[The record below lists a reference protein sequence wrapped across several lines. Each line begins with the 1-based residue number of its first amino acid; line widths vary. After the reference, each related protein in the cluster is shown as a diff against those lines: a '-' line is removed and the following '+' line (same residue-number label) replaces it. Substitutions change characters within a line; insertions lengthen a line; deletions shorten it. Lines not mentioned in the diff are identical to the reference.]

1 MKKKSLSAK
10 KKIHKNLL
18 KNLNNQKINRVFRE
32 FTNYLDFNVD
42 KKFLKFG
49 VAVSGGPDSLALAFL
64 TKCYLLRNKLI
75 SAKFFIVDHN
85 LRRESAKEA
94 KLVKQFLKKF
104 DINCE
109 ILKWR
114 GKKPHSNIQRIAR
127 DNRYNLL
134 KKSCK
139 KNNICH
145 LLIGHHIDDLY
156 ENFFIRLSRGSGLR
170 GLSSFGEPIGV
181 GNNITILRPL
191 MKFEKKELIYISKR
205 VFNFFVEDPSN
216 LNENFKRI
224 RIRKLIKALELDGLD
239 KKKLMLTI
247 NNLKESNRTI
257 NHYVKNNIKQHSVL
271 LKNENICFL
280 SKNFFEQP
288 NEIIFRSLSD
298 LMRKVGKRYY
308 SARGKSIVDVILKI
322 KSRKLN
328 KTTLGGCLI
337 EKVNETVLISREK
350 TLKG

>member
-1 MKKKSLSAK
+1 MKKKSLSVK
-10 KKIHKNLL
+10 KKIHKDLL
-18 KNLNNQKINRVFRE
+18 KKLNNQKINKVFKK
-32 FTNYLDFNVD
+32 FSNYLDFNVD
-42 KKFLKFG
+42 EKFCKFG
-49 VAVSGGPDSLALAFL
+49 VAISGGPDSLALAFL
-64 TKCYLLRNKLI
+64 TKCYLLKNKLI

-85 LRRESAKEA
+85 LRKESSKEA
-94 KLVKQFLKKF
+94 ELVKQYLKKF
-104 DINCE
+104 DINCK

-170 GLSSFGEPIGV
+170 GLSSFGELIEV
-181 GNNITILRPL
+181 GNNITVLRPL
-191 MKFEKKELIYISKR
+191 IKFEKKELIYISKR

-271 LKNENICFL
+271 LKNETICFL
-280 SKNFFEQP
+280 SKIFFEQP

-298 LMRKVGKRYY
+298 LMRKVSKRYY
-308 SARGKSIVDVILKI
+308 SARGKSIIDVILKI
-322 KSRKLN
+322 KSRKLK

-350 TLKG
+350 TL

>member
-1 MKKKSLSAK
+1 MKKKSLNAK

-18 KNLNNQKINRVFRE
+18 KNLNNQKINVIFRK

-42 KKFLKFG
+42 KKFLKLG
-49 VAVSGGPDSLALAFL
+49 IAVSGGPDSLALAFL
-64 TKCYLLRNKLI
+64 TKCYLLKNKLI

-85 LRRESAKEA
+85 LRRESSKEA
-94 KLVKQFLKKF
+94 KLVTQFLNKF

-109 ILKWR
+109 ILKWK

-170 GLSSFGEPIGV
+170 GLSSFGELIGV

-191 MKFEKKELIYISKR
+191 MKFEKKELIYISKG

-247 NNLKESNRTI
+247 NNLKESNKTI
-257 NHYVKNNIKQHSVL
+257 NHYVINNIKQNSVF
-271 LKNENICFL
+271 LKNENICL
-280 SKNFFEQP
+280 LNKEFFEQP

-298 LMRKVGKRYY
+298 LMRNVGKKYY
-308 SARGKSIVDVILKI
+308 YARGKSIVNVILKI
-322 KSRKLN
+322 KSKKLN
-328 KTTLGGCLI
+328 KTTLAGCLI
-337 EKVNETVLISREK
+337 EKVNETVMISREK
-350 TLKG
+350 TLKS

>member
-1 MKKKSLSAK
+1 MKEKSLSAK
-10 KKIHKNLL
+10 RKIHKDLLNNLT
-18 KNLNNQKINRVFRE
+18 NQKINRVFKE
-32 FTNYLDFNVD
+32 FSNYLDFNVG

-49 VAVSGGPDSLALAFL
+49 VAISGGPDSLALAFL

-85 LRRESAKEA
+85 LRRESTKEA
-94 KLVKQFLKKF
+94 KLVKQFLMKF
-104 DINCE
+104 DISCE
-109 ILKWR
+109 ILRWR

-134 KKSCK
+134 KKACK
-139 KNNICH
+139 KNDIYF
-145 LLIGHHIDDLY
+145 LLIGHHINDLY

-170 GLSSFGEPIGV
+170 GLSSFGELVGV

-191 MKFEKKELIYISKR
+191 IKFEKKELIYISKR

-216 LNENFKRI
+216 SNENFKRI
-224 RIRKLIKALELDGLD
+224 RIRKLIKALELEGLD

-247 NNLKESNRTI
+247 NNLKESDRTI
-257 NHYVKNNIKQHSVL
+257 NHYVKNNIKQNSVL
-271 LKNENICFL
+271 FKNTNTCFL
-280 SKNFFEQP
+280 NQNFFEQP

-298 LMRKVGKRYY
+298 LMRKIGKRYY
-308 SARGKSIVDVILKI
+308 SARGKSIVDLIFKI
-322 KSRKLN
+322 KTRKLQ
-328 KTTLGGCLI
+328 KTTLGGCFI

>member
-42 KKFLKFG
+42 EKFLKFG
-49 VAVSGGPDSLALAFL
+49 VAISGGPDSLALAFL
-64 TKCYLLRNKLI
+64 TKCYLLKNKLI

-85 LRRESAKEA
+85 LRRESSNEA
-94 KLVKQFLKKF
+94 ELVKQFLKKF

-109 ILKWR
+109 ILKWI

-156 ENFFIRLSRGSGLR
+156 ENFFIRLLRGSGLR
-170 GLSSFGEPIGV
+170 GLSSFG
-181 GNNITILRPL
+181 
-191 MKFEKKELIYISKR
+191 
-205 VFNFFVEDPSN
+205 
-216 LNENFKRI
+216 
-224 RIRKLIKALELDGLD
+224 
-239 KKKLMLTI
+239 
-247 NNLKESNRTI
+247 
-257 NHYVKNNIKQHSVL
+257 
-271 LKNENICFL
+271 
-280 SKNFFEQP
+280 
-288 NEIIFRSLSD
+288 
-298 LMRKVGKRYY
+298 
-308 SARGKSIVDVILKI
+308 DVIK
-322 KSRKLN
+322 
-328 KTTLGGCLI
+328 
-337 EKVNETVLISREK
+337 EEQ
-350 TLKG
+350 

>member
-1 MKKKSLSAK
+1 
-10 KKIHKNLL
+10 
-18 KNLNNQKINRVFRE
+18 
-32 FTNYLDFNVD
+32 
-42 KKFLKFG
+42 
-49 VAVSGGPDSLALAFL
+49 
-64 TKCYLLRNKLI
+64 
-75 SAKFFIVDHN
+75 
-85 LRRESAKEA
+85 
-94 KLVKQFLKKF
+94 
-104 DINCE
+104 
-109 ILKWR
+109 
-114 GKKPHSNIQRIAR
+114 
-127 DNRYNLL
+127 
-134 KKSCK
+134 
-139 KNNICH
+139 
-145 LLIGHHIDDLY
+145 
-156 ENFFIRLSRGSGLR
+156 
-170 GLSSFGEPIGV
+170 
-181 GNNITILRPL
+181 

-224 RIRKLIKALELDGLD
+224 RIRKLIKALELEGLD

-257 NHYVKNNIKQHSVL
+257 NHYVKNNIKQHSLL

-322 KSRKLN
+322 KSRKLK

>member
-10 KKIHKNLL
+10 RTIHKSLLNHLKNKKIN
-18 KNLNNQKINRVFRE
+18 KIFKA
-32 FTNYLDFNVD
+32 FKNYLDKNG
-42 KKFLKFG
+42 KKKIKIG
-49 VAVSGGPDSLALAFL
+49 VAISGGPDSLTLAFL
-64 TKCYLLRNKLI
+64 TKCYSLINKLD
-75 SAKFFIVDHN
+75 AKFFIVDHK
-85 LRRESAKEA
+85 LRKNSSKEA
-94 KLVKQFLKKF
+94 KLVKLFLGKF
-104 DINCE
+104 DIDCK
-109 ILKWR
+109 ILKWE
-114 GKKPHSNIQRIAR
+114 GKKPHSNIQGIAR
-127 DNRYNLL
+127 NNRYDLL
-134 KKSCK
+134 KNACK
-139 KNNICH
+139 KNNINQ

-156 ENFFIRLSRGSGLR
+156 ENFFIRLLRGSGLR
-170 GLSSFGEPIGV
+170 GLSSFGELIGV

-224 RIRKLIKALELDGLD
+224 RIRKLIKALELEGLD

-280 SKNFFEQP
+280 SQNFFEQP

-322 KSRKLN
+322 KSRQLN